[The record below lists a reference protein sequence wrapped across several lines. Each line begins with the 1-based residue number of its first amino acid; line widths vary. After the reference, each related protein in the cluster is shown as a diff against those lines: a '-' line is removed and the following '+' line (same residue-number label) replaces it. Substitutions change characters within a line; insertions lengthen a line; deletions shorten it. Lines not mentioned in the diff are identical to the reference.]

1 MKAVTKPSI
10 REQQESRRI
19 TLKDKL
25 SRLDLVRASR
35 LLGPDGE
42 ALIRIGGKREINFD
56 DVDLTEDRLK
66 LRLPDATAQLYLNPA
81 APKRIAWTCSQCR
94 SACEH
99 VGAALSLVLEEKTAL
114 GLAAPPLM
122 KTPIELLTDEQLVE
136 RLLIERRERAAS
148 EPMLLNLTEH
158 AGPWSDHTVTTLN
171 SGRTYRVALRGWERG
186 QSYCSCPDFRK
197 NTLGTCKHIL
207 FALEEIRKHFPE
219 EILNEPYVRRAISVT
234 LRYGEKVELLMLL
247 PEGLSPE
254 IESLVRPFRDRPVD
268 NIHSLF
274 LTIRR
279 LEGQGM
285 SVTVYP
291 DAEEYIDQRLL
302 GERIARRV
310 EEIRRDPANHPL
322 RREMLKAD
330 LLPYQLDG
338 IAFAFGAR
346 RAVLADDMGLGKTI
360 QGIGMA
366 ALLNREVGIRKALIV
381 CPASLK
387 SQWRAEIRRFSDFD
401 SQLILGPS
409 AERGRQYANDCFF
422 TICNYE
428 QVLRDINAIE
438 RVPWDLIILDEGQ
451 RIKNWEAKTS
461 RVIKGLR
468 SRFALVLT
476 GTPLEN
482 RLEELFSVV
491 EFIDERL
498 LGPAFQFLKRHRV
511 VDEKGRVLG
520 YRNLADLRERLKPV
534 LLRRTRENVMQ
545 QLPERTTE
553 IVRVA
558 PTAKQIE
565 IHGGH
570 LRVISSIVRKPYIT
584 EMDLLRLRKAL
595 LACRL
600 VADSTFLADHQPP
613 GESSKLE
620 ALDDL
625 LGQLAA
631 EPDRKILIFSEWT
644 TMLGLVEL
652 LLCRHGLRY
661 VRLDGSIPQKQRQAL
676 VTEFQED
683 PDCRVFI
690 TTNAGATGLNLQAA
704 NTVINVDL
712 PWNPA
717 VLEQR
722 IGRAHRMGQKRRV
735 QVYILVT
742 EETIEENLLLT
753 LSAKKQLSMAALDV
767 ESDVED
773 VSLQSGYEELKQ
785 RLELLLGAKPVVSAD
800 EEERRAREAEA
811 ERLARRQRV
820 ASAGGQLVS
829 AAFQLLAEVIPA
841 RAESQAHQDMA
852 EAFRT
857 RLSECLETDEAGQL
871 TFTVTLPDRAALD
884 RLADSLAGL
893 LAERSA

>member
-1 MKAVTKPSI
+1 
-10 REQQESRRI
+10 
-19 TLKDKL
+19 
-25 SRLDLVRASR
+25 
-35 LLGPDGE
+35 
-42 ALIRIGGKREINFD
+42 
-56 DVDLTEDRLK
+56 
-66 LRLPDATAQLYLNPA
+66 
-81 APKRIAWTCSQCR
+81 
-94 SACEH
+94 
-99 VGAALSLVLEEKTAL
+99 VLEEKTAL

-122 KTPIELLTDEQLVE
+122 KTPLELLTDEQLVE
-136 RLLIERRERAAS
+136 RLLAERRDRAAS
-148 EPMLLNLTEH
+148 EPMLLGLAGH
-158 AGPWSDHTVTTLN
+158 AGPWADHTVTTLQ
-171 SGRTYRVALRGWERG
+171 SGRTYRVALRGWDRG
-186 QSYCSCPDFRK
+186 RSYCSCPDFRK

-207 FALEEIRKHFPE
+207 FALDEIRKHYPE
-219 EILNEPYVRRAISVT
+219 EVLNEPYVRRAISVA
-234 LRYGEKVELLMLL
+234 LRYGEKIELRMLL
-247 PEGLSPE
+247 PEILDPQAE
-254 IESLVRPFRDRPVD
+254 AIVRLFRDRPIED
-268 NIHSLF
+268 IHSLV
-274 LTIRR
+274 LAIRR
-279 LEGQGM
+279 LDGQGL
-285 SVTVYP
+285 SVNVYP
-291 DAEEYIDQRLL
+291 DAEEYIDQQLL

-310 EEIRRDPANHPL
+310 EQIRADPASHPL
-322 RREMLKAD
+322 RRDLLKAD

-366 ALLNREVGIRKALIV
+366 ALLVREIGIKKALIV

-428 QVLRDINAIE
+428 QVLRDILSIE

-461 RVIKGLR
+461 RIVKGL
-468 SRFALVLT
+468 SCRFALVLS

-491 EFIDERL
+491 EFIDERR
-498 LGPAFQFLKRHRV
+498 LGPSWRFLKAHRV
-511 VDEKGRVLG
+511 VDEKGKVLG
-520 YRNLADLRERLKPV
+520 YRNLAELRERLKPV
-534 LLRRTRENVMQ
+534 LLRRTRESVMQ
-545 QLPERTTE
+545 QLPERMTE

-558 PTAKQIE
+558 PTMDQSD
-565 IHGGH
+565 IHGSF
-570 LRVISSIVRKPYIT
+570 LKIVSQIVRKPYLT

-600 VADSTFLADHQPP
+600 VADSTFLVDHEPP
-613 GESSKLE
+613 GQSSKLE

-631 EPDRKILIFSEWT
+631 EADRKILIFSEWT
-644 TMLGLVEL
+644 TMLGLVEEL
-652 LLCRHGLRY
+652 LAKHQLRY
-661 VRLDGSIPQKQRQAL
+661 VRLDGSIPQKQRQQL
-676 VTEFQED
+676 VAEFQED
-683 PDCRVFI
+683 PECRVFI

-722 IGRAHRMGQKRRV
+722 ISRAHRMGQKRAV
-735 QVYILVT
+735 QVFILVT
-742 EETIEENLLLT
+742 ENTIEENLLLT
-753 LSAKKQLSMAALDV
+753 LSAKKQLSMAALDP
-767 ESDVED
+767 ESDLDD
-773 VSLQSGYEELKQ
+773 VNLESGYEELKQ
-785 RLELLLGAKPVVSAD
+785 RLELLLGAKPVIAAD
-800 EEERRAREAEA
+800 ELERKTQDAEA

-820 ASAGGQLVS
+820 ASAGGQLLS
-829 AAFQLLAEVIPA
+829 AAFQFLTEVIPA
-841 RAESQAHQDMA
+841 PPDSEPAREMA

-857 RLSECLETDEAGQL
+857 RLSECVETDEAGQL
-871 TFTVTLPDRAALD
+871 KFTVTLPDRAALD

-893 LAERSA
+893 LAGR

>member
-1 MKAVTKPSI
+1 MNALV
-10 REQQESRRI
+10 RERTESARI

-25 SRLDLVRASR
+25 SRLDFLRAGR
-35 LLGPDGE
+35 LLGPQGE
-42 ALIRIGGKREINFD
+42 SLIREGGKREIDFD
-56 DVDLTEDRLK
+56 SLELTENQLT
-66 LRLPDATAQLYLNPA
+66 LSLPDATVQLYLEPA
-81 APKRIAWTCSQCR
+81 ARNRIGWSCSRCR

-114 GLAAPPLM
+114 GLAVPPTM
-122 KTPIELLTDEQLVE
+122 KTPLELLTDEQLIE
-136 RLLIERRERAAS
+136 RLLAERRERAFS
-148 EPMLLNLTEH
+148 EPMMLGLRDE

-171 SGRTYRVALRGWERG
+171 SGRTYRVALRGWDRG

-207 FALEEIRKHFPE
+207 FGLEEIKKHFPAE
-219 EILNEPYVRRAISVT
+219 VLKQPYSRKGISVV
-234 LRYGEKVELLMLL
+234 LRYGERVELRMLAPESL
-247 PEGLSPE
+247 PPE
-254 IESLVRPFRDRPVD
+254 IEAVVRPFRDRPVED
-268 NIHSLF
+268 IHSLV
-274 LTIRR
+274 LAIRR

-285 SVTVYP
+285 SVNVYP
-291 DAEEYIDQRLL
+291 DAEEHIDQQLL
-302 GERIARRV
+302 GQRIGRRV
-310 EEIRRDPANHPL
+310 EQIRADPASHPL
-322 RREMLKAD
+322 RRELLKAD

-346 RAVLADDMGLGKTI
+346 RAILADDMGLGKTI

-366 ALLNREVGIRKALIV
+366 ALLAREIGIKKVLIV

-409 AERGRQYANDCFF
+409 IERSRQYANDCFF

-438 RVPWDLIILDEGQ
+438 RVSWDLIILDEGQ

-461 RVIKGLR
+461 RMVKGLR
-468 SRFALVLT
+468 SRFALVLS

-498 LGPAFQFLKRHRV
+498 LGPAFRFLKNHRV
-511 VDEKGRVLG
+511 VDEKGKVLG
-520 YRNLADLRERLKPV
+520 YRNLAELRERLKPV
-534 LLRRTRENVMQ
+534 LLRRTRESVMQ
-545 QLPERTTE
+545 QLPDRMTE
-553 IVRVA
+553 IMRVA
-558 PTAKQIE
+558 PTPKQID

-570 LRVISSIVRKPYIT
+570 LRVISSIVRKPYLT

-595 LACRL
+595 LACRM
-600 VADSTFLADHQPP
+600 VADSTFLADHEPP
-613 GESSKLE
+613 GHSSKLE
-620 ALDDL
+620 ALNDL
-625 LGQLAA
+625 LSQLAG

-644 TMLGLVEL
+644 TMLGLVEEL
-652 LLCRHGLRY
+652 LAEHRLPY

-676 VTEFQED
+676 VAEFQEN
-683 PDCRVFI
+683 PGCRVFI

-722 IGRAHRMGQKRRV
+722 ISRAHRMGQKRVV
-735 QVYILVT
+735 QVFILVT
-742 EETIEENLLLT
+742 EQTIEENLLLT
-753 LSAKKQLSMAALDV
+753 LSAKKQLSMAALDPDS
-767 ESDVED
+767 ELDDVNLE
-773 VSLQSGYEELKQ
+773 SGYEELKQ
-785 RLELLLGAKPVVSAD
+785 RLELLLGAKPAVAPD
-800 EEERRAREAEA
+800 EQERRDREAEV

-820 ASAGGQLVS
+820 ASAGGQLIS
-829 AAFQLLAEVIPA
+829 AAFQFLAEVVPAPPDSEPA
-841 RAESQAHQDMA
+841 REMA
-852 EAFRT
+852 EAFRA
-857 RLSECLETDEAGQL
+857 RLSECIEADETGQL
-871 TFTVTLPDRAALD
+871 KFTVTLPDRAALD

-893 LAERSA
+893 LADR

>member
-1 MKAVTKPSI
+1 
-10 REQQESRRI
+10 
-19 TLKDKL
+19 
-25 SRLDLVRASR
+25 
-35 LLGPDGE
+35 
-42 ALIRIGGKREINFD
+42 
-56 DVDLTEDRLK
+56 
-66 LRLPDATAQLYLNPA
+66 
-81 APKRIAWTCSQCR
+81 
-94 SACEH
+94 
-99 VGAALSLVLEEKTAL
+99 
-114 GLAAPPLM
+114 M

-136 RLLIERRERAAS
+136 RLLAERRERAAS
-148 EPMLLNLTEH
+148 EPMLLGLTEH
-158 AGPWSDHTVTTLN
+158 AGPWSDHTVTTLS

-207 FALEEIRKHFPE
+207 FALGEIRKHYPE
-219 EILNEPYVRRAISVT
+219 EILSEPYVRRTISVA
-234 LRYGEKVELLMLL
+234 LRYIDKLELRMLL
-247 PEGLSPE
+247 PECLPTQ

-268 NIHSLF
+268 NIHSLL

-279 LEGQGM
+279 LEGQGT

-291 DAEEYIDQRLL
+291 DAEEYIDQQLL
-302 GERIARRV
+302 GERIVRRV
-310 EEIRRDPANHPL
+310 EQIRADPANHPL
-322 RREMLKAD
+322 RRELLKGE

-366 ALLNREVGIRKALIV
+366 ALLAREVGIRKTLIV

-387 SQWRAEIRRFSDFD
+387 SQWRAEICRFSDFD
-401 SQLILGPS
+401 SQLVLGPS

-428 QVLRDINAIE
+428 QVLRDINTIE

-468 SRFALVLT
+468 SRFALVLS

-511 VDEKGRVLG
+511 VDEKGKTLG

-534 LLRRTRENVMQ
+534 MLRRTREGVMQ

-558 PTAKQIE
+558 PTEKQSD
-565 IHGGH
+565 IHNAH
-570 LRVISSIVRKPYIT
+570 LKVVSMIVRKPYLT
-584 EMDLLRLRKAL
+584 EMDLLRLRKSL

-600 VADSTFLADHQPP
+600 AADSTFLADHEPP

-644 TMLGLVEL
+644 TMLGLIERL
-652 LLCRHGLRY
+652 LSRQGLRY

-676 VTEFQED
+676 VAEFQED
-683 PDCRVFI
+683 PECRVFI

-735 QVYILVT
+735 QVYILIT
-742 EETIEENLLLT
+742 EATIEENLLLT
-753 LSAKKQLSMAALDV
+753 LSAKKQLSMAALDQ

-773 VSLQSGYEELKQ
+773 VNLESGYEELKQ

-800 EEERRAREAEA
+800 EEERKAREAEA
-811 ERLARRQRV
+811 ERLARRQKV
-820 ASAGGQLVS
+820 ASAGGQLLS
-829 AAFQLLAEVIPA
+829 AAFQFLAEVLPA
-841 RAESQAHQDMA
+841 APDSEPQRELA
-852 EAFRT
+852 EAFRA
-857 RLSECLETDEAGQL
+857 RLSECVETDETGQL
-871 TFTVTLPDRAALD
+871 KLTVTLPDRAGLD

-893 LAERSA
+893 IAARSA